1 VKWQC
6 CFLSVSNRLC
16 SDWDMTDINTSW
28 FFLCILDPILG
39 PRVGIC
45 DGLEVSC
52 HNFGVPIDVN

>member
-1 VKWQC
+1 
-6 CFLSVSNRLC
+6 
-16 SDWDMTDINTSW
+16 MTDINTSW